1 MRDLFTVHTH
11 SPCHT
16 HELLECPCS
25 DGPTTDRPK
34 ARGEE
39 EEASELD
46 SEYRTFQAKFMSA
59 TQVDPEKLDRMDK
72 AVRYLDHQLRSYTQ
86 QFPITSARKEETGGS
101 CCFGRMDTH

>member
-39 EEASELD
+39 EEAFELD
-46 SEYRTFQAKFMSA
+46 SEYGTFQAKFMSA

-72 AVRYLDHQLRSYTQ
+72 AVRYLDQLRSYTQ